1 MWAKRRSLVLV
12 LALATIPALVLARAA
27 QAAPR
32 RIAVLNA
39 DDDGDAGAAAAAELR
54 RALLGEVDLS
64 PLAAGDLS
72 RALEAALPAES
83 DVDTLLRQARAEVDV
98 AHRAIAQ
105 FEQGVARRSLSR
117 AEALLLSAEPDER
130 VVQLLAD
137 VNFQNALVYLRD
149 QNLGMAVD
157 AFRQVQRLTPE
168 RPPLDPARYPPEVV
182 QAFAAARRQAGEPG
196 VLEVSATFDGV
207 PVYLDGV
214 RVGVTPLR
222 RRIAPGPHYLL
233 LAAPEFFP
241 AGRKLAAAPR
251 DRMALVVELE
261 RLPLARRAA
270 DMRRHLI
277 ATRAGRGEALRRAG
291 REVALMAN
299 VDAVLVIGDGPGT
312 PSVALYE
319 RDADRLSLFRPVN
332 RDVSKLFGLM
342 LPALSPGPM
351 DLLPPEERDE
361 RPWYARPWGLATLGG
376 GGAALTVLG
385 VLLFTGGDVAHSR
398 NGQWSGFGF

>member
-1 MWAKRRSLVLV
+1 MWAKRRSPLLV
-12 LALATIPALVLARAA
+12 LALAPTSALVLWGAMAD
-27 QAAPR
+27 AAPR

-39 DDDGDAGAAAAAELR
+39 AGDGDAGAAAAAELR

-72 RALEAALPAES
+72 RALEAALPAEAE
-83 DVDTLLRQARAEVDV
+83 VDALLRQARAEVDV

-105 FEQGVARRSLSR
+105 FEQGVARRALSR

-130 VVQLLAD
+130 VVQLLAE

-149 QNLGMAVD
+149 QNQGMAVD
-157 AFRQVQRLTPE
+157 SFREVQRLTPE
-168 RPPLDPARYPPEVV
+168 RAPLDPARYPPEVV
-182 QAFAAARRQAGEPG
+182 QAFAAARRQIGESG

-222 RRIAPGPHYLL
+222 RRIAPGPHYLI

-241 AGRKLAAAPR
+241 EGRRLSAAPR
-251 DRMALVVELE
+251 DRMALVVELQ

-270 DMRRHLI
+270 DMRRHLV
-277 ATRAGRGEALRRAG
+277 AARAGRDDALRRAG
-291 REVALMAN
+291 REVALMAG
-299 VDAVLVIGDGPGT
+299 VDAVLVIGDGRGA

-319 RDADRLSLFRPVN
+319 RDADRMSLFRPVN
-332 RDVSKLFGLM
+332 RDVGKLFGLM
-342 LPALSPGPM
+342 LPSLPPGPM

-361 RPWYARPWGLATLGG
+361 RPWYSKPWGLASIG

-385 VLLFTGGDVAHSR
+385 VILFTGGEIPQSR
-398 NGQWSGFGF
+398 DAQWSGF